1 MKRKGSGSLEP
12 FDASFK
18 DPRVACSGCGTQLRG
33 SDTVG
38 CATCTGRFCAAC
50 IGAHR
55 RPVDAAGHLCCAATC
70 TDCPTCGQAY
80 CNLHCAAGVAPC
92 AVCGQVYCIACN
104 HPARVDAQGHACCPT
119 NSVWCRGCAHF
130 FCNALCAAGHP
141 RADDPAGHPLC
152 PAVPHTRCPACLQ
165 DFCNAQCAGGH
176 PSVVDVGG
184 HPVCTGV
191 LHAICAVCAGA
202 VCDAQCR
209 AVHTV
214 ATATC
219 GHPACPATV
228 TTCARCNET
237 YCRGCKAANITVDVC
252 GTCLAEAHRKVVSI
266 NVRHALIPGTGA
278 TLRRT
283 LAAEGPIRARQVGEH
298 GTPPP
303 PLSTGETDKDA
314 EIGDMKQYDRGHLI
328 ALELD
333 GADSSYAIA
342 PMIRQFNR
350 AGTWRKMENTIVALL
365 GGTPAVDV
373 NDAAVSADT
382 SSVRTAID
390 VSLRTVNTVDV
401 NWHMEVYLFY
411 HDARGDTRVPVWFY
425 VRVSYRRQL
434 WTHFSLANRCNEPAA
449 LPSRTESIEFQAATD
464 IYGGLAAAKRD
475 QVVSMTTRPMYTF
488 AAPSPP
494 NKILEFMDEVN
505 AYCRA
510 NALQVVFTTM
520 QEITKGPGTS
530 YDDFQRPILRKY
542 NRWKHA
548 GVLTS
553 DVPTDWLYEG
563 ERKDAYAVLSECGG
577 RNAPE
582 VDHVSP
588 SYQGGGNLYINARLV
603 SFYHNHLYREKKV
616 LGSRA
621 VNEELLDVYRQD
633 VNPRP
638 LAFMSNAAVRFD
650 FLGINAFKLRYWT
663 VTGEQIRAASFVNA
677 TLTIKSDAV
686 VDGTTTAAAFF
697 DAYFADDVLFDADRN
712 LNDGVGNAY
721 PPYRDPTLWGLVQAR
736 QTFLEAAAERERKY
750 AAEVALLPEY
760 RTSIDKHHAGLQ
772 AFIDDATHPER
783 IRLLALIAAAR
794 DTGAQPLPLCK
805 PSDVLLPGG
814 GGAAGV
820 AGGAYVDVRD
830 GAASGD
836 PHYADLMDRWRAVLA
851 TLT

>member
-1 MKRKGSGSLEP
+1 MKRQAPPLAPLHPTHKQL
-12 FDASFK
+12 
-18 DPRVACSGCGTQLRG
+18 RVACPNCGAPLAG
-33 SDTVG
+33 IGATVG
-38 CATCTGRFCAAC
+38 CATCPGRFCAAC
-50 IGAHR
+50 VGAHQ
-55 RPVDAAGHLCCAATC
+55 RPNDPAGHPCCAATG
-70 TDCPTCGQAY
+70 TDCPACLLTY
-80 CNLHCAAGVAPC
+80 CNLHC
-92 AVCGQVYCIACN
+92 N
-104 HPARVDAQGHACCPT
+104 HPSAFDALGHPCCPT
-119 NSVWCRGCAHF
+119 TGVRCRGCLHH

-141 RADDPAGHPLC
+141 RADDPSGHPLC

-184 HPVCTGV
+184 HPVCADV
-191 LHAICAVCAGA
+191 LQAPCPVCAGA
-202 VCDAQCR
+202 VCAAQCG

-219 GHPACPATV
+219 GHQVCPATV
-228 TTCARCNET
+228 TACADCGET

-252 GTCLAEAHRKVVSI
+252 GTCLAEAHRKVGSI

-283 LAAEGPIRARQVGEH
+283 LAVEGPIRALVVGDH

-303 PLSTGETDKDA
+303 PLSTGADRGAK
-314 EIGDMKQYDRGHLI
+314 IGDMKQYDRGHLI

-333 GADSSYAIA
+333 GEDSIYAIA

-350 AGTWRKMENTIVALL
+350 AGTWRKMESTIVALL

-373 NDAAVSADT
+373 NNAAVSADT
-382 SSVRTAID
+382 STVRTAID

-411 HDARGDTRVPVWFY
+411 HDGRGDPRVPVWFY

-449 LPSRTESIEFQAATD
+449 LPGRTESIEFQAATD
-464 IYGGLAAAKRD
+464 IYAGLAAAKRD
-475 QVVSMTTRPMYTF
+475 QVVSVTTRPMYTF

-510 NALQVVFTTM
+510 RALPVVFTTM

-553 DVPTDWLYEG
+553 DVPTDDLYEG
-563 ERKDAYAVLSECGG
+563 ERKDAYAVLSECGN

-616 LGSRA
+616 LGSRP
-621 VNEELLDVYRQD
+621 VNEELLAVYQQD

-638 LAFMSNAAVRFD
+638 LAFMSNTAEFSEFTGRSTYKVRF
-650 FLGINAFKLRYWT
+650 WT
-663 VTGEQIRAASFVNA
+663 ATGERTWPASSVTA

-686 VDGTTTAAAFF
+686 VGGTRTAADFL
-697 DAYFADDVLFDADRN
+697 DAYFADDVLFDDRQN
-712 LNDGVGNAY
+712 LNYGVGVAY
-721 PPYRDPTLWGLVQAR
+721 PPYQAPTVWALVQAR
-736 QTFLEAAAERERKY
+736 QTFLDAAAKREVKY
-750 AAEVALLPEY
+750 AAEVALLPKY
-760 RTSIDKHHAGLQ
+760 TSSIDKHHAGLQ
-772 AFIDDATHPER
+772 AFIDDAAHPER
-783 IRLLALIAAAR
+783 VRLFRLIAAAK
-794 DTGAQPLPLCK
+794 DTSDQPLPLCK

-830 GAASGD
+830 GAAQGD
-836 PHYADLMDRWRAVLA
+836 PHYTDLMDRWQAVLD